1 MNKYFVMN
9 FSIWFLKMACLSL
22 LLTVPFMIWGVDTT
36 KISFIRF
43 VSGMLVMYIYVML
56 LSAVKFKIY
65 PKEESKYQFLTEGK

>member
-36 KISFIRF
+36 KIGLIRF
-43 VSGMLVMYIYVML
+43 TGGVVVMYIYIML
-56 LSAVKFKIY
+56 LNAVRFNVY
-65 PKEESKYQFLTEGK
+65 PKEESKDQLLTEGK